1 MVHEITVDAQSAS
14 RTIQRDVR
22 SASRMVQRGAQA
34 AALASTGSGV
44 RSRVCSAFPDEGMAA
59 ARERSQRGVQTPTPG
74 AHIQFSNRQLWL
86 LESGLTHCK
95 QRTATRSNRQLLRGS
110 AFSQLPAPRPSQP
123 ANLRIYFRAANRSAV
138 HTSSAISK
146 HNSPVTSHDLLPATP
161 IRVETAPTQ
170 TKQGS
175 GMPLTRKW
183 NGRHFAG
190 EFHTRATA

>member
-1 MVHEITVDAQSAS
+1 MVHETTLDAQ
-14 RTIQRDVR
+14 
-22 SASRMVQRGAQA
+22 SASRMVQRGTQA

-44 RSRVCSAFPDEGMAA
+44 RSRVCSAFPDEGRAV
-59 ARERSQRGVQTPTPG
+59 ARERSQRDVQTPTPR
-74 AHIQFSNRQLWL
+74 ANIQFSNRQLWL

-95 QRTATRSNRQLLRGS
+95 QTTATRSNRQLLRGS

-123 ANLRIYFRAANRSAV
+123 ANRRIYFRAANQSAV

-175 GMPLTRKW
+175 GMPPTCKW
-183 NGRHFAG
+183 NGGYFAD
-190 EFHTRATA
+190 EFHSRATA